1 MSSRN
6 RDLISKS
13 LDLLLA
19 GLVPFVEREFTA
31 HYKGRSQQVLK
42 QLLGA
47 RISNWQQPF
56 GNLDAH
62 ALLSVMDRCW
72 NEVFRDTL
80 GRSERSFVNELRD
93 VRNSWAHQEQ
103 FSDDDTYRALDSC
116 QRLLMAVSAEQQA
129 QKVLAAKSEVLRE
142 LSVNEPDA
150 WGQES
155 ETTGE
160 DFQILQTTDEDR
172 KSTRGMAGKH
182 DKSVIV
188 VIVCAASKRDYA
200 GSMRLANGKE
210 VRFIAN
216 PGLVPKEGRSDDC
229 VYMHPDDLSETGV
242 SWKDRLLEYN
252 LEYQRS
258 GQNPLGLLPAFELY
272 RKSIYRELVSHLG
285 IGKVYILSGGWGLI
299 SASFLTPQYDITFSS
314 QAEKWKRRGKRDSY
328 QDFCQLPEGYGG
340 TIEFFGGKEY
350 TGFFAKL
357 TQAFDCRKVV
367 RYNSET
373 LPTAPGCEL
382 KRYTT
387 RAKTT
392 WYYQAARRL
401 IEGSIDERLDPEL

>member
-42 QLLGA
+42 QFLGA
-47 RISNWQQPF
+47 RISNWLQPF
-56 GNLDAH
+56 GDLDAH

-93 VRNSWAHQEQ
+93 VRNRWAHQEQ

-116 QRLLMAVSAEQQA
+116 HRLLIAVSAEQQA
-129 QKVLAAKSEVLRE
+129 QKVLTAKSEVLRE

-155 ETTGE
+155 EATSE
-160 DFQILQTTDEDR
+160 DFKLLKTIDKDR
-172 KSTRGMAGKH
+172 KSTRGMASKH

-200 GSMRLANGKE
+200 GFMRLLSGKPVKFVARPLE
-210 VRFIAN
+210 VPYDAKDASCEYAR
-216 PGLVPKEGRSDDC
+216 
-229 VYMHPDDLSETGV
+229 PDDVSDTGVPWRQRLSEYN
-242 SWKDRLLEYN
+242 REYR
-252 LEYQRS
+252 RS
-258 GQNPLGLLPAFELY
+258 GRNPYGLLPAYELY
-272 RKSIYRELVSHLG
+272 SNSIYRELVNRFG
-285 IGKVYILSGGWGLI
+285 VERVFILSAGWGLI
-299 SASFLTPQYDITFSS
+299 SAEYLTPQYDITFSPS
-314 QAEKWKRRGKRDSY
+314 AERWKRRGKRERYIDECHLPN
-328 QDFCQLPEGYGG
+328 DFKG
-340 TIEFFGGKEY
+340 TLEYFGGKEY
-350 TGFFAKL
+350 AGAFAEL
-357 TQAFDCRKVV
+357 TSSLNCRKVI
-367 RYNSET
+367 RYNSVA
-373 LPTAPGCEL
+373 PPFAPGCEL
-382 KRYTT
+382 KRYQS
-387 RAKTT
+387 RAKTN
-392 WYYQAARRL
+392 WYYPCARAY
-401 IEGSIDERLDPEL
+401 IDGTLD